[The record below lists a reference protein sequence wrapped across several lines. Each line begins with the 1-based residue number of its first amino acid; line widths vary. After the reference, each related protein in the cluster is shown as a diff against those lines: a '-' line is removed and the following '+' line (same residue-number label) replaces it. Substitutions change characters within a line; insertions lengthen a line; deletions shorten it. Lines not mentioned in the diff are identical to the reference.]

1 MVADKGPG
9 GNYLDS
15 GWETLKPF
23 IAFYEAKSTCIY
35 LDGGRSNSSQLT
47 WHLEQSA
54 VSAAWGPVS
63 GIHQEAGGF
72 LTGGGASVRVIG
84 PGSPL
89 HMSIFQELC
98 RKRASN
104 SHRPPPG
111 LTCGPLSGHGRVGV
125 GGWQG
130 SEGQMASGL
139 LLWATPAVRRGP
151 LGELW
156 AFSSEAANCQRGLVT
171 PTRPCPVTGICSW
184 ACLHGSKEGPL
195 RTFLALFPSPTLPLC
210 QAQWQAGSKLL
221 GFMGAVCQPLA
232 PLSWGSRVR
241 QGICPQGPSGFLGM
255 AGNLLLTYEAVLLR
269 SDSGGGCHPKKL
281 W

>member
-1 MVADKGPG
+1 MCGFQLQLHPGRWGESGEREACSHKQPSKCNLRPQRRMEKGGERAVVADKGPG

-72 LTGGGASVRVIG
+72 LTGGASVRVIG

-111 LTCGPLSGHGRVGV
+111 LTCGPLSGHGRW
-125 GGWQG
+125 GWGAGKGLRDKWPLAFCSGPRLQFAG
-130 SEGQMASGL
+130 ALWESSGL
-139 LLWATPAVRRGP
+139 LAQRLQTAR
-151 LGELW
+151 
-156 AFSSEAANCQRGLVT
+156 EA
-171 PTRPCPVTGICSW
+171 W
-184 ACLHGSKEGPL
+184 
-195 RTFLALFPSPTLPLC
+195 
-210 QAQWQAGSKLL
+210 
-221 GFMGAVCQPLA
+221 
-232 PLSWGSRVR
+232 
-241 QGICPQGPSGFLGM
+241 
-255 AGNLLLTYEAVLLR
+255 
-269 SDSGGGCHPKKL
+269 
-281 W
+281 